1 MSYKIVISTL
11 LSLSALA
18 CSELPKS
25 TQLAGQTIDRFQVQ
39 NEVVTDTH
47 NNLMWSRCLLGAAW
61 NGTTCA
67 GKATS
72 YGWQEAQDAV
82 KKSTLAS
89 FNDWRIPTLEEL
101 KTLAD
106 KETETAV
113 PMVKIPHINQTV
125 FPTPNCQGATRSAAH
140 HDGHSCWQWSSTP
153 IKDSK
158 HYIWIVYF
166 DYGYGSANYE
176 ADVFA
181 LRLVRN
187 AR

>member
-1 MSYKIVISTL
+1 MNYKIVISTL

-18 CSELPKS
+18 CSELPKP
-25 TQLAGQTIDRFQVQ
+25 APVGQTIGRFQVQ
-39 NEVVTDTH
+39 DHVVIDTRS
-47 NNLMWSRCLLGAAW
+47 NLMWTRCLLGATW
-61 NGTTCA
+61 NGTTCE

-72 YGWQEAQDAV
+72 YGWQQAQELA
-82 KKSTLAS
+82 KHSTYAD
-89 FNDWRIPTLEEL
+89 FDDWRIPTFEEL
-101 KTLAD
+101 KSLAD
-106 KETETAV
+106 KETAV
-113 PMVKIPHINQTV
+113 PMVKIPNINQTV

-153 IKDSK
+153 IEGSQ

-176 ADVFA
+176 ADMFA

-187 AR
+187 IH